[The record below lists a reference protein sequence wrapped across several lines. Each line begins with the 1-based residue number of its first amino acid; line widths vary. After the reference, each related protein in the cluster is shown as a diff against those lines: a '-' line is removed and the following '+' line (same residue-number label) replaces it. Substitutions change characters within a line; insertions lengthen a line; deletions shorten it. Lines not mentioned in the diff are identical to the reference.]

1 MPIRF
6 AVPSDCAALLRIYGQ
21 YIDTP
26 ITFEYTLPTEAEFTA
41 RIQGILD
48 FYPYLIWEE
57 DGQVLGYAYAHRIG
71 ERAAY
76 QWGAELSVY
85 LDRSRTGR
93 GLGRRLYTA
102 LMNLLRLQ
110 GVRTVY
116 GIVTLPNENSE
127 ALHCQMGFQLQGVD
141 RSAGYKNGAWRDV
154 ARFQRSI
161 AAYDPA
167 PEPPKPFSSVPRE
180 AAEAVLR
187 QAEAD

>member
-6 AVPSDCAALLRIYGQ
+6 AAPTDCAALLRVYGE

-26 ITFEYTLPTEAEFTA
+26 ITFEYTLPTQEEFTA
-41 RIQGILD
+41 RIEGILT

-57 DGQVLGYAYAHRIG
+57 DGNVLGYAYAHRIG

-85 LDRSRTGR
+85 LDRDHTGR

-102 LMNLLRLQ
+102 LMDLLRLQ
-110 GVRTVY
+110 GIRTVY
-116 GIVTLPNENSE
+116 GIVTLPNEKSE
-127 ALHCQMGFQLQGVD
+127 TLHRGMGFQLQGID

-154 ARFQRSI
+154 GRFQRSI
-161 AAYDPA
+161 APYDPA
-167 PEPPKPFSSVPRE
+167 PEPPRPFVSIPRE
-180 AAEAVLR
+180 TAEAILR
-187 QAEAD
+187 RAEND